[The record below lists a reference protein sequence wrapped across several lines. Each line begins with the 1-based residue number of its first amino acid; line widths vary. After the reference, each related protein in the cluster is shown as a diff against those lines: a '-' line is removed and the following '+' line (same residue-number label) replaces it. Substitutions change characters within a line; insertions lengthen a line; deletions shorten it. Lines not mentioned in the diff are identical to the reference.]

1 MRTRRPIRVLLAGLS
16 LALGACAT
24 APPAPTTMAQVE
36 EAPAD
41 TAPAPELPGFAEPI
55 APLTAPVALAYKP
68 ARFQGRSTM
77 RVSHGDSP
85 ASSLS
90 VAFSGELVSVAPERV
105 QATLVTESMA
115 VDGERSDN
123 AVALLLQEIVLGRT
137 GELLGMS
144 SRTPASSDPR
154 PDRYRALEQSWRDRL
169 PRLSPRPVGPGDA
182 IEAEDRLLAP
192 LRVLLGAR
200 DAQLRTTRPIRT
212 VVVGL
217 ADCGAATCLVG
228 RREGAARLTG
238 QRGAIDVEVGGHA
251 LLDPATGL
259 FVRERELIRLT
270 AAAGEGAGRHLQI
283 EVETDLTQR

>member
-1 MRTRRPIRVLLAGLS
+1 MPSRHTLPALLAGLS

-24 APPAPTTMAQVE
+24 APTAPKTVEQVV
-36 EAPAD
+36 EAPAEA
-41 TAPAPELPGFAEPI
+41 APAPELPGFEEPI
-55 APLTAPVALAYKP
+55 APLSAPVALAYKP
-68 ARFQGRSTM
+68 ARFQGRSAM
-77 RVSHGDSP
+77 RVRHGDSP

-90 VAFSGELVSVAPERV
+90 VAFTGELVSVAPERV
-105 QATLVTESMA
+105 QATLVTESVA

-123 AVALLLQEIVLGRT
+123 AVALLVQDIALGRT

-144 SRTPASSDPR
+144 SRTPASTGPV
-154 PDRYRALEQSWRDRL
+154 PDRYRVLEQGWRDRL

-192 LRVLLGAR
+192 LRVLLGGR

-217 ADCGAATCLVG
+217 AQCGEATCLVG

-238 QRGAIDVEVGGHA
+238 QRGAIDVEVSGHA
-251 LLDPATGL
+251 LLDPVTGL

-270 AAAGEGAGRHLQI
+270 AADGEGAGRQLEI